1 MKYHNQQIH
10 QITFHQ
16 TQKHTN
22 KKVVIT
28 TSHKASNEAVGLAKF
43 LSKEFSI
50 PYYNRRHVAER
61 VKNGEIDFYYVVDN
75 NLNLS
80 IHIGDQKLFFHPGI
94 AKIRMENY
102 KRDGRDYLIEAL
114 KPDENDV
121 VYDGTFGLGMD
132 AVFMAYFVKKV
143 VGTEVSPH
151 IFRVVSYGLK
161 KYVSKENWINE
172 SIKKIELYNE
182 DMKEFIKKQPD
193 KSFDIVYCDP
203 MFENPVFE
211 SSSLNPI
218 RPFASYDTINDETI
232 QEMIRI
238 ARKRVVIKS
247 LERDRLIDKLNIN
260 FNRIIMSRKNGLVFA
275 CLDL

>member
-1 MKYHNQQIH
+1 MTSLQN
-10 QITFHQ
+10 
-16 TQKHTN
+16 QKHTN
-22 KKVVIT
+22 KAVIT
-28 TSHKASNEAVGLAKF
+28 TSHKASNEAVELAKL

-61 VKNGEIDFYYVVDN
+61 VKSGEIDFYYVVNN
-75 NLNLS
+75 NLDLS
-80 IHIGDQKLFFHPGI
+80 IYIGDQKFFFHPGI

-102 KRDGRDYLIEAL
+102 KREGKDYLIEAL
-114 KPDENDV
+114 KPDKDDV

-218 RPFASYDTINDETI
+218 RPFASYESIRDETI

-238 ARKRVVIKS
+238 ARKRVVLKS
-247 LERDRLIDKLNIN
+247 LERDRLIDGLNIE
-260 FNRIIMSRKNGLVFA
+260 FSRVILSRKNGLVFA